1 MYGNMTTCVSAN
13 KSGKGTHLLGLGLL
27 MHNPNVAK
35 NRKTK
40 FISENGD
47 LFNLLPGFKP
57 FIKMF
62 CNSVRCVLATSFRL
76 LCAENSN

>member
-1 MYGNMTTCVSAN
+1 MRQLT
-13 KSGKGTHLLGLGLL
+13 KSGKGTHLLGIGLL
-27 MHNPNVAK
+27 IVNCQQIEQQ
-35 NRKTK
+35 K

-62 CNSVRCVLATSFRL
+62 SNSVKNGVS
-76 LCAENSN
+76 